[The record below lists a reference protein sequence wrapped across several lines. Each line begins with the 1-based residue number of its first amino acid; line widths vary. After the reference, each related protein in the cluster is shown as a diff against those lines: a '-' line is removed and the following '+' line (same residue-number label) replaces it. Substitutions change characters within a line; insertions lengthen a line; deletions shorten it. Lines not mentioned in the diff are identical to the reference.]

1 MTSNDQYD
9 EYDEYDDDAIMIFNK
24 DSLKQLNLYQQQ
36 YESLNKAYTETPHS
50 NVARR
55 DKLRKTMNTIAKNIN
70 SLQNTQVA
78 TYNAAVQ
85 NEKQARTTL
94 GQQLGTLGVLKKE
107 LENSEYNMDLLK
119 QDDIN
124 KSRMADININESKEY
139 EAQMQLFKMIS
150 FYLLIILFFGVLGKF
165 LPGFSNITKII
176 CLLITLIMI
185 FHIIRNLID
194 MYSRS
199 VTNYDEYKFKKPKH
213 GAYSDSDV
221 DTDTEDDDDDDD
233 NNNNCTTSDD
243 ILNHSLNNSSSE
255 SFTTIKP
262 YNNNNKSVLG
272 KSKF

>member
-1 MTSNDQYD
+1 MTSND
-9 EYDEYDDDAIMIFNK
+9 EYDHDAIMTFNK
-24 DSLKQLNLYQQQ
+24 DSLKQLKLYQKQ
-36 YESLNKAYTETPHS
+36 YESLNKAYSQTAHS
-50 NVARR
+50 NAPRR
-55 DKLRKTMNTIAKNIN
+55 NQLRNSMNTIAKNIN

-107 LENSEYNMDLLK
+107 LDNSQYNMDLLK

-124 KSRMADININESKEY
+124 KARMADININESKEY
-139 EAQMQLFKMIS
+139 ESQMQLFKMIS
-150 FYLLIILFFGVLGKF
+150 FYLVIILFFGVLGKF
-165 LPGFSNITKII
+165 IPGISNITKII

-185 FHIIRNLID
+185 FHIIRKLAD

-199 VTNYDEYKFKKPKH
+199 VTNYDEYNFKKPRR
-213 GAYSDSDV
+213 SDYDNNDV
-221 DTDTEDDDDDDD
+221 DTDSDDDDDGDD
-233 NNNNCTTSDD
+233 GHHNNNNCTTSDD
-243 ILNHSLNNSSSE
+243 ILNHSLDGSSE
-255 SFTTIKP
+255 SFRTIKP

>member
-1 MTSNDQYD
+1 MSSND
-9 EYDEYDDDAIMIFNK
+9 EYDNDAITTFNE

-36 YESLNKAYTETPHS
+36 YDSLNTAYNETAES
-50 NVARR
+50 NVERR
-55 DKLRKTMNTIAKNIN
+55 NQLRNSMNTIAKNIN

-78 TYNAAVQ
+78 AYNAAVQ

-94 GQQLGTLGVLKKE
+94 GQQLGTLGVLNME
-107 LENSEYNMDLLK
+107 LQNAQYNMNLLK

-124 KSRMADININESKEY
+124 KARMADININESKEY

-150 FYLLIILFFGVLGKF
+150 FYLVFILFFGVLGKF
-165 LPGFSNITKII
+165 IPGISNITKII

-185 FHIIRNLID
+185 FHIIRNLLD

-199 VTNYDEYKFKKPKH
+199 ITNYDEYNFKKPRH
-213 GAYSDSDV
+213 TSSS
-221 DTDTEDDDDDDD
+221 DTDIDTDDDDDDDDDD
-233 NNNNCTTSDD
+233 NECTTTDD
-243 ILNHSLNNSSSE
+243 ILNHSSSKTNSSE
-255 SFTTIKP
+255 SFRTIKP

>member
-1 MTSNDQYD
+1 MTSN
-9 EYDEYDDDAIMIFNK
+9 DEYDDDAIMTFNK
-24 DSLKQLNLYQQQ
+24 DSLKQLKLYQKQ
-36 YESLNKAYTETPHS
+36 YDSLNNAYNETAHS

-55 DKLRKTMNTIAKNIN
+55 DQLRNSMNTIAKNIN

-107 LENSEYNMDLLK
+107 LDNSQYNMDLLK

-124 KSRMADININESKEY
+124 KARMADININESKEY

-150 FYLLIILFFGVLGKF
+150 FYLVIILFFGVLGKF
-165 LPGFSNITKII
+165 IPGFSNITKII

-185 FHIIRNLID
+185 FHIIRKLVD

-199 VTNYDEYKFKKPKH
+199 VTNYDEYNFKKPRRSD
-213 GAYSDSDV
+213 YSNDV
-221 DTDTEDDDDDDD
+221 DTDTDDDDDDDDDGDDD

-243 ILNHSLNNSSSE
+243 ILNHSLNNNSSE
-255 SFTTIKP
+255 SFRSIKP